1 MSFGQQ
7 ITKSIEKQD
16 QNNAFFGLEQ
26 LDINNTVTKI
36 KLDHRFSPVNV
47 NSISLAGDTQQCIL
61 DDESVGSRDSIDI
74 DNYIDNFRNKLIDE
88 EDIGIKIDK

>member
-1 MSFGQQ
+1 VTESSNKDQNALNNPLAEMSFGQQ

-26 LDINNTVTKI
+26 LDINSTGAKI

-47 NSISLAGDTQQCIL
+47 NNISLAGGDT
-61 DDESVGSRDSIDI
+61 
-74 DNYIDNFRNKLIDE
+74 
-88 EDIGIKIDK
+88 

>member
-26 LDINNTVTKI
+26 LDINSTGTKI

-47 NSISLAGDTQQCIL
+47 NNISLAGGDT
-61 DDESVGSRDSIDI
+61 
-74 DNYIDNFRNKLIDE
+74 
-88 EDIGIKIDK
+88 